1 LKIWL
6 AEQIKKRAMLENL
19 LAYWNEGRSCS
30 FYCIATALI
39 PTDLIKEAV
48 NRAEEMAVSDK
59 VGNDIKVKAKILRSL
74 IQDLA
79 SKSNIDLKLGRKPKK
94 EGRKR

>member
-1 LKIWL
+1 
-6 AEQIKKRAMLENL
+6 
-19 LAYWNEGRSCS
+19 
-30 FYCIATALI
+30 
-39 PTDLIKEAV
+39 
-48 NRAEEMAVSDK
+48 MAVSDK